1 MSARVLKID
10 ARQFALISKALAD
23 PKRFEMLEKLGAS
36 KEAPTCS
43 CVREWLG
50 LAPATVSHHLK
61 ELENAGLVHI
71 ERDGKFAYIT
81 LRREILKAYLRRLS
95 AL

>member
-1 MSARVLKID
+1 MGAREVRLD
-10 ARQFALISKALAD
+10 ARQFGLISKALAD
-23 PKRFEMLEKLGAS
+23 PKRFEILQRIGAS

-43 CVREWLG
+43 CVREWTG

-61 ELENAGLVHI
+61 ELENANLVHV

-81 LRREILKAYLRRLS
+81 LRRDVLKAYLNRLS
-95 AL
+95 TL